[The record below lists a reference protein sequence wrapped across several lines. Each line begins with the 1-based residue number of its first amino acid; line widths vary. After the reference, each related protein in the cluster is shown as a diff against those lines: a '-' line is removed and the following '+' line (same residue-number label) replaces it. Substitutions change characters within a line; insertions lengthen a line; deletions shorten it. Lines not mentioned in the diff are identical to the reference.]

1 MLTSPRKPD
10 TWQNAVRGLTHMLVV
25 PQGFT
30 LSVTGVFA
38 IMVGH
43 RGFPGP
49 VVIWLFILGSGLGFC
64 GVALTSGAH
73 RETSSR
79 PVSIVGLAM
88 MNLLPAVVVPA
99 ACGACWWIGDK
110 AACFLAAGV
119 CASLFYLAGLAAF
132 IVIMASRRQ
141 ARRSGASTDALP
153 QEGGDG

>member
-10 TWQNAVRGLTHMLVV
+10 TWQNVVRGLTHMLVV

-64 GVALTSGAH
+64 GVAFD
-73 RETSSR
+73 E
-79 PVSIVGLAM
+79 
-88 MNLLPAVVVPA
+88 
-99 ACGACWWIGDK
+99 
-110 AACFLAAGV
+110 
-119 CASLFYLAGLAAF
+119 
-132 IVIMASRRQ
+132 
-141 ARRSGASTDALP
+141 RSPS
-153 QEGGDG
+153 